1 VTRNGPSRNHE
12 PARILQQ
19 FADKYEYSSRGA
31 LIFQQAGRDA
41 AARQSWYPL
50 FKAAILTGCLNSR
63 KYYSHDRIRMAL
75 AYLLPRYWIT
85 WVGLGVMRAV
95 ELLPYGVQTQV
106 GNAIGVLLKQLPLS
120 YLRIARRNIA
130 LCLPELSA
138 AERENLL
145 DRHCRSLGVALCET
159 ANTWWSSDQ
168 RLNRLA
174 EIQGLQHLEAAL
186 AKGRGAILVGGHFT
200 TIEIS
205 TRILGTVVPLN
216 VVYRPM
222 KNALLS
228 HIMFESFCRHGNPI
242 PKDDI
247 RGMVRALK
255 RNEAVWFAPDQSY
268 RNKGAAM
275 VNFFGIP
282 AASNPA
288 TSRLARISG
297 AAVMTYFGERLPGNA
312 GYRVVI
318 GPAFENFPGPDPVDD
333 LERYN
338 RLLEAQVR
346 LVPDQYLWVH
356 RRFKGLSS
364 DYPDYYGRDS
374 RNPTSQRS

>member
-1 VTRNGPSRNHE
+1 MPLAFFL
-12 PARILQQ
+12 P
-19 FADKYEYSSRGA
+19 KY
-31 LIFQQAGRDA
+31 
-41 AARQSWYPL
+41 WV
-50 FKAAILTGCLNSR
+50 
-63 KYYSHDRIRMAL
+63 
-75 AYLLPRYWIT
+75 T
-85 WVGLGVMRAV
+85 WVGLAVMRAV
-95 ELLPYGVQTQV
+95 EPLPYPAQRRL
-106 GNAIGVLLKQLPLS
+106 GNAIGMLLRRLPLS

-130 LCLPELSA
+130 LCLPELSPS
-138 AERENLL
+138 ERECLL
-145 DRHCRSLGVALCET
+145 NRHCESLGMALCET
-159 ANTWWSSDQ
+159 ADTWWSSDG
-168 RLNRLA
+168 RLNQLA
-174 EIQGLQHLEAAL
+174 EVQGLHHLQAAL

-228 HIMFESFCRHGNPI
+228 HIMFSSFCRHGNPI

-247 RGMVRALK
+247 RTMVRALK
-255 RNEAVWFAPDQSY
+255 NNEAVWFAPDQSY

-318 GPAFENFPGPDPVDD
+318 GPAFENFPSVDPVEDVG
-333 LERYN
+333 RYN

-346 LVPDQYLWVH
+346 LVPEQYLWVH

-374 RNPTSQRS
+374 RNPAPQTESPPH

>member
-1 VTRNGPSRNHE
+1 M
-12 PARILQQ
+12 
-19 FADKYEYSSRGA
+19 
-31 LIFQQAGRDA
+31 
-41 AARQSWYPL
+41 PL
-50 FKAAILTGCLNSR
+50 T
-63 KYYSHDRIRMAL
+63 
-75 AYLLPRYWIT
+75 YLLPKYWIT

-95 ELLPYGVQTQV
+95 ELLPYTAQTHV
-106 GNAIGVLLKQLPLS
+106 GNAIGTLLRYLPLS

-130 LCLPELSA
+130 LCLPELS
-138 AERENLL
+138 ELQREELL
-145 DRHCRSLGVALCET
+145 GRHCRSLGVALCET
-159 ANTWWSSDQ
+159 ANTWWSSDS
-168 RLNRLA
+168 RLNKLA
-174 EIQGLQHLEAAL
+174 EVQGLHHLEAAL

-228 HIMFESFCRHGNPI
+228 HVMFESFCRHGHPI

-247 RGMVRALK
+247 RSMVRALK
-255 RNEAVWFAPDQSY
+255 KNEAVWFAPDQSY

-275 VNFFGIP
+275 VDFFGIP

-297 AAVMTYFGERLPGNA
+297 AAVMTYFGQRLPGGA

-318 GPAFENFPGPDPVDD
+318 GPAFENFPGADPVSDV
-333 LERYN
+333 ERYN

-346 LVPDQYLWVH
+346 LVPEQYLWVH

-364 DYPDYYGRDS
+364 DYPDYYSLDS
-374 RNPTSQRS
+374 RNPALKGSSDN

>member
-1 VTRNGPSRNHE
+1 M
-12 PARILQQ
+12 
-19 FADKYEYSSRGA
+19 
-31 LIFQQAGRDA
+31 
-41 AARQSWYPL
+41 PL
-50 FKAAILTGCLNSR
+50 AFF
-63 KYYSHDRIRMAL
+63 
-75 AYLLPRYWIT
+75 LPKYWIT
-85 WVGLGVMRAV
+85 WVGLAIMRAV
-95 ELLPYGVQTQV
+95 ELLPFPAQRQL
-106 GNAIGVLLKQLPLS
+106 GNAIGALLRRLPLS
-120 YLRIARRNIA
+120 YVRIARRNIA
-130 LCLPELSA
+130 LCLPELSE
-138 AERENLL
+138 AEREDLL
-145 DRHCRSLGVALCET
+145 DRHCRSLGMGLCET
-159 ANTWWSSDQ
+159 ADTWWSSDR
-168 RLNRLA
+168 RLNRFA
-174 EIQGLQHLEAAL
+174 EVQGLHHLHAAL

-228 HIMFESFCRHGNPI
+228 HIMFTSFCRHGTPI

-247 RGMVRALK
+247 RTMVRALK
-255 RNEAVWFAPDQSY
+255 KNEAVWFAPDQSY
-268 RNKGAAM
+268 RNKGAQM
-275 VNFFGIP
+275 VKFFGIP

-318 GPAFENFPGPDPVDD
+318 GPAFDDFPGPNPVDD

-338 RLLEAQVR
+338 RALEAQVR
-346 LVPDQYLWVH
+346 LVPEQYLWVH

-374 RNPTSQRS
+374 RNAVAERSAE